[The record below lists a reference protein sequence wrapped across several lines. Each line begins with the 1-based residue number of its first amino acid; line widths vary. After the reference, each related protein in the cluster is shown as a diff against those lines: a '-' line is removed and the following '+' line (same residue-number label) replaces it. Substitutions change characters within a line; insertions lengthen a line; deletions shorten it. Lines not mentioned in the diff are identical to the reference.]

1 MFVLLYYSINTI
13 GGGANMEWQ
22 IDNNKPVYIQ
32 LVEQLKMKIISGEI
46 ELDSKLDSVR
56 NLASDAMVNP
66 NTMQKAL
73 AELERQGF
81 VYSKRTSGRFVTD
94 DKDLIDTERKK
105 LVKENVKKS
114 LETLI
119 NLGYTDEE
127 IISLVKEI
135 LTEGTDE

>member
-1 MFVLLYYSINTI
+1 
-13 GGGANMEWQ
+13 MEWQ

-32 LVEQLKMKIISGEI
+32 LVEQLKIKIISGEI

-56 NLASDAMVNP
+56 NLAAEAMVNP

-94 DKDLIDTERKK
+94 DKALIDKERKN
-105 LVKENVKKS
+105 LVKESVKAS

-127 IISLVKEI
+127 IIRLVEEI
-135 LTEGTDE
+135 LKEGKDE

>member
-1 MFVLLYYSINTI
+1 
-13 GGGANMEWQ
+13 MEWQ

-56 NLASDAMVNP
+56 NLAAEAMVNP

-94 DKDLIDTERKK
+94 NKDLIDQERKN
-105 LVKENVKKS
+105 LVKESVKAS

-127 IISLVKEI
+127 IMKLIEEI
-135 LTEGTDE
+135 LKEGKHE

>member
-1 MFVLLYYSINTI
+1 
-13 GGGANMEWQ
+13 MEWQ

-56 NLASDAMVNP
+56 NLASEAMVNP

-94 DKDLIDTERKK
+94 NKDLIDTERKK
-105 LVKENVKKS
+105 LVKESVKKS

-119 NLGYTDEE
+119 NLGYTDDE
-127 IISLVKEI
+127 IISLVEEI
-135 LTEGTDE
+135 LKEGKHE